1 MGAVFQ
7 GDTLTI
13 QLQGSPSDSSI
24 TGYWTTLDLDA
35 SDLLAGD
42 IAEVL
47 NGEGFACAID
57 ANNVNLD
64 GSIFVQIDLTA
75 GQDYGDSS
83 DVLSIAVNA
92 WYQSTSQYP
101 SDAIVT
107 DINGVSVSG
116 GVTSSGSTSL
126 KGAIANPGAIASSAG
141 SAVSSAASS
150 VAKNVIAPVS
160 GAAGSVLSGI
170 QSIGTTALVLIAI
183 IIVVAI
189 LVLTTSGGQ
198 GAARLFL

>member
-13 QLQGSPSDSSI
+13 QMQGSPSDSSI

-35 SDLLAGD
+35 SDLLASD

-57 ANNVNLD
+57 SNSTNLD
-64 GSIFVQIDLTA
+64 GSLFVQIDLTA
-75 GQDYGDSS
+75 SQDYGDSS

-92 WYQSTSQYP
+92 WVQSTGQYP
-101 SDAIVT
+101 SSSVIT
-107 DINGVSVSG
+107 DINGVSVAG
-116 GVTSSGSTSL
+116 GLGSSGSTTL
-126 KGAIANPGAIASSAG
+126 AGAIANPGAVASKAG
-141 SAVSSAASS
+141 VVISSAASS
-150 VAKNVIAPVS
+150 VASGVIAPV
-160 GAAGSVLSGI
+160 AGQVDSLFSGI
-170 QSIGTTALVLIAI
+170 KSVSTTALILVAVI
-183 IIVVAI
+183 IIVAI